1 MKKKTTDSTSKKVQ
15 DIKPIIIEDDDD
27 QDISN
32 QMGTKSSTI
41 GDTKSSIKH
50 PSNQICPHPTIRLPP
65 RPPDPLD
72 QITRLQQE
80 LNQILILRKIPPSGR
95 HNNRDI

>member
-15 DIKPIIIEDDDD
+15 GIKPIIIEDDDD

-32 QMGTKSSTI
+32 QMDSKSSTI

-50 PSNQICPHPTIRLPP
+50 PSNQICPHPTIKLPP

-80 LNQILILRKIPPSGR
+80 LNQTLILRKIAPSER
-95 HNNRDI
+95 HNKRNI